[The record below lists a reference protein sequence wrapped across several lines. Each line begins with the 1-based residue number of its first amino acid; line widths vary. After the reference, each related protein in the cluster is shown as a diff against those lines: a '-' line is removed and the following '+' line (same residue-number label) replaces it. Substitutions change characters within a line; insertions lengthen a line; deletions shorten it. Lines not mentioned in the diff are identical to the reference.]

1 MPGRIVDRVF
11 VITED
16 EAFCSA
22 AITTVT
28 KNSLTPADNESPL
41 GSYDY
46 IRKKSSESG
55 DLSFIKNDIIAYI
68 KQKIFP
74 FLFILDLRINTGHS
88 DTLKVLKTILVTYI
102 ILSKSEYSKDI
113 LLNIAILAGSDDFQK
128 LGSVIKNP
136 SLVLNILK
144 TGDEK
149 INMVIDDFKINN
161 EHFNNFFTIT
171 VIEKS
176 NDLFK
181 TEANINLFIN
191 KIKLKQKLRDK
202 LSTKSRKPESG
213 IDNKKTEPALIL
225 YSNGSD
231 IYING
236 ENSGTPDPVK
246 HNSIIPGELYIHG
259 PFTGYNRLETVTQLK
274 KIIKNGLN
282 GELKFAKDDDIYINL
297 SSDCRI
303 DATIPVTLAQL
314 LIKDLPDY
322 KKIKIKINK
331 ENRTIMEG
339 SQGYS
344 MLKRYIIFTNE

>member
-16 EAFCSA
+16 EAFCKA
-22 AITTVT
+22 AITTIE
-28 KNSLTPADNESPL
+28 KNSLTPADNKSPL
-41 GSYDY
+41 GSYEY
-46 IRKKSSESG
+46 IKKRTAESG

-68 KQKIFP
+68 KQKILP
-74 FLFILDLRINTGHS
+74 FLFIVDLRIHTGHN
-88 DTLKVLKTILVTYI
+88 DTLKVLKNILVTYI

-113 LLNIAILAGSDDFQK
+113 LLNIAILAGSDDFKK
-128 LGSVIKNP
+128 LDSVIRNP

-144 TGDEK
+144 TGDDK
-149 INMVIDDFKINN
+149 INKIIDDFKVNN

-191 KIKLKQKLRDK
+191 KIKLKHKLRDK
-202 LSTKSRKPESG
+202 LYTKSRKPESG

-231 IYING
+231 IYIDG
-236 ENSGTPDPVK
+236 ENSGNHDPEQ
-246 HNSIIPGELYIHG
+246 HGPINPGELYIQG
-259 PFTGYNRLETVTQLK
+259 PFTGYNRLETVTMLK
-274 KIIKNGLN
+274 KVIKNGLN

-297 SSDCRI
+297 SADCRI

-344 MLKRYIIFTNE
+344 MLKKYIIFTNE